1 MNNNINTFESGRTFC
16 ARQIGLPRG
25 PKIGLVSASVLC
37 LLTILAILAGL
48 VSAKAQNLV
57 FTSQIIPA
65 PIYPT
70 ESVAATDVNG
80 DGKLDLVVG
89 ETAKVGVGDNLTIF
103 TNNGSGI
110 FGSNALVNLPS
121 QPTQVVAEDIDGSG
135 KPALIAS
142 CSPDSF
148 TNGFVIV
155 FTNNGFGVYGL
166 NATYPLDA
174 WPLSIT
180 AADLSGDGQ
189 TDLITANVGYNN
201 GTPIL
206 AGSITILT
214 NNGTGGFSQ
223 SQELNS
229 GLETR
234 VTIATDIG
242 GDGKLDIISGN
253 SAPSLTIF
261 TNNNLGWFGSN
272 AVINTGFPCV
282 QVAAADING
291 DDKPD
296 LICANYGTNTLTLF
310 TNNGWG
316 GFGSNSTLVV
326 AAGIYF
332 SFVVADINGDGA
344 PDLLVANGYDSN
356 GNVTTGTLTIFT
368 NNGAGIFG
376 FNSTI
381 PVFSQP
387 FVALAAD
394 LNGSGKLDVVLE
406 SEDYYA
412 QAIEVL
418 TQVSITPPVFSQIA
432 LGANGNLT
440 FNLLTTTNVASRVY
454 TASNL
459 SPPIVW
465 LPLYTNL
472 VGGLWQFADTNTGAA
487 QTKFY
492 RLSTP

>member
-1 MNNNINTFESGRTFC
+1 MNNKINTIESGRIFC
-16 ARQIGLPRG
+16 TRQIGLPG
-25 PKIGLVSASVLC
+25 VPKIAFVNASVVY

-48 VSAKAQNLV
+48 VSAKAQSLV

-70 ESVAATDVNG
+70 ECVAAADVNG
-80 DGKLDLVVG
+80 DGKLDLVIC
-89 ETAKVGVGDNLTIF
+89 EPARFGVGNNLTIF

-110 FGSNALVNLPS
+110 FGSNAMVNLPNP
-121 QPTQVVAEDIDGSG
+121 PTWVVAADIDSSG
-135 KPALIAS
+135 KPALITS
-142 CSPDSF
+142 CGPGPS
-148 TNGFVIV
+148 TNGSVIV

-174 WPLSIT
+174 VPLSIT
-180 AADLSGDGQ
+180 AADLYGEGQ
-189 TDLITANVGYNN
+189 TDLITANIGYNN
-201 GTPIL
+201 TV
-206 AGSITILT
+206 GSITILT

-229 GLETR
+229 GLNTF

-242 GDGKLDIISGN
+242 GDSKLDIISGN
-253 SAPSLTIF
+253 SSPSLTIF
-261 TNNNLGWFGSN
+261 TNNDSGLFGSN
-272 AVINTGFPCV
+272 VVINTGFRCV

-291 DDKPD
+291 DGKPD
-296 LICANYGTNTLTLF
+296 LICANYGTNTLTIF
-310 TNNGWG
+310 TNNGCG
-316 GFGSNSTLVV
+316 GFGSNSTLIV
-326 AAGIYF
+326 AAGIYS
-332 SFVVADINGDGA
+332 SFVVADINGDGS

-356 GNVTTGTLTIFT
+356 GNVTNGTLTIFT

-381 PVFSQP
+381 PVFSEP

-418 TQVSITPPVFSQIA
+418 TQVSVTPPAFSQTS
-432 LGANGNLT
+432 LGANGSLT
-440 FNLLTTTNVASRVY
+440 LNLLTATNLASRVY

-459 SPPIVW
+459 SPPVIW
-465 LPLYTNL
+465 LPIYTNL
-472 VGGLWQFADTNTGAA
+472 NGGVWQFTDSNTGAA